1 MHRRRRTALSVSVVL
16 LAAGPFLAA
25 CGSTAHPGAAAVV
38 GGDRIEV
45 SALQTEVKDVRTA
58 QRQSPQSAQLI
69 KDSGQLGKVKLS
81 NMIFD
86 RVLARAAEQAGVS
99 VSRKETQD
107 ARAAM
112 VQQAGGEDQLR
123 EQALTNGGLAPDQ
136 IDTYVQRQVTEQKL
150 AQAIGARTQ
159 QDLLPVLVKASK
171 ELHVDVN
178 PRYGSWNASQIQ
190 LADYQAPWI
199 ARAKQ
204 PAAPQAAPED
214 QQGAPQDQQGA
225 AQDQQDDP
233 GDSAATG

>member
-16 LAAGPFLAA
+16 LAAGPLLTA

-38 GGDRIEV
+38 GGERIEV
-45 SALQTEVKDVRTA
+45 SALQAEVKDVRAA
-58 QRQSPQSAQLI
+58 QQQAPQSAQLI

-86 RVLARAAEQAGVS
+86 RVLARAAGQAGVS

-112 VQQAGGEDQLR
+112 VRQAGGEDQLR

-150 AQAIGARTQ
+150 AAKIGARTQ

-171 ELHVDVN
+171 DLQVDVN

-199 ARAKQ
+199 ARAK
-204 PAAPQAAPED
+204 PAAGP
-214 QQGAPQDQQGA
+214 QGAPQGVPQDQQGPA
-225 AQDQQDDP
+225 PDQQDNP
-233 GDSAATG
+233 GDAASTG

>member
-25 CGSTAHPGAAAVV
+25 CGGTAHPGAAAVV
-38 GGDRIEV
+38 GGERIEV
-45 SALQTEVKDVRTA
+45 SALQAEVKDVRTA
-58 QRQSPQSAQLI
+58 QQGSPQSAQLI

-86 RVLARAAEQAGVS
+86 RVLARAAEQSGVS

-136 IDTYVQRQVTEQKL
+136 IDTYVRRQVLEQKL
-150 AQAIGARTQ
+150 AAKIGARTQ

-171 ELHVDVN
+171 DLHVDVN

-199 ARAKQ
+199 AKAKQ
-204 PAAPQAAPED
+204 PAAPQAGTD

-225 AQDQQDDP
+225 PQDQQDDP

>member
-1 MHRRRRTALSVSVVL
+1 MHRRRRTALSVSVAL
-16 LAAGPFLAA
+16 LAAGPLLAA

-38 GGDRIEV
+38 GGQRIEV
-45 SALQTEVKDVRTA
+45 SALQAEVKDVRTA
-58 QRQSPQSAQLI
+58 QQNSPQSAQLI

-99 VSRKETQD
+99 VTPKDVQD

-112 VQQAGGEDQLR
+112 VQQAGGEAQLR

-150 AQAIGARTQ
+150 AGAIGARTQ

-171 ELHVDVN
+171 DLGVNVN

-190 LADYQAPWI
+190 LADYQAPWL
-199 ARAKQ
+199 AKPK
-204 PAAPQAAPED
+204 PAAPAPGAPSSGAPED
-214 QQGAPQDQQGA
+214 QQV
-225 AQDQQDDP
+225 DP
-233 GDSAATG
+233 GDSASTG

>member
-16 LAAGPFLAA
+16 LAAGPLLTA

-38 GGDRIEV
+38 GGERIEV
-45 SALQTEVKDVRTA
+45 SALQAEVKDVRTA
-58 QRQSPQSAQLI
+58 QQKSPQSAQLI

-99 VSRKETQD
+99 VSPKEVQD

-136 IDTYVQRQVTEQKL
+136 IDAYVHRQVTEQKL
-150 AQAIGARTQ
+150 ATAIGARTQ
-159 QDLLPVLVKASK
+159 QDLLPALVKASK
-171 ELHVDVN
+171 DLGVDVN
-178 PRYGSWNASQIQ
+178 PRYGAWNASQIQ

-199 ARAKQ
+199 ARTKQ
-204 PAAPQAAPED
+204 AAAPPAAPEE
-214 QQGAPQDQQGA
+214 QQG
-225 AQDQQDDP
+225 DP
-233 GDSAATG
+233 GDSASTG